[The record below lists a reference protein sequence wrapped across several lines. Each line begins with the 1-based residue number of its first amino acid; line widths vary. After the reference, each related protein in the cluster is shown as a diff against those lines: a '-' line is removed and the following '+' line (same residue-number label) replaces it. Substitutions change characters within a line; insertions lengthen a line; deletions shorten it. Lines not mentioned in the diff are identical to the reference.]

1 MLLVLMGAVTLV
13 IGFFNAQRPGFIYAT
28 IVASVLAAVFLVLAI
43 LRQRAGTR
51 RQPMLAGPGL
61 EAAGGFWSAGSWAR
75 DKGGVGTLDR
85 DDADFGGIED
95 SYEDPTATPYD
106 DGDFD
111 EVEEGEHADWW
122 APEPDDEDEDAH
134 EATGLSVVPD
144 PWHEE
149 DSSDRHRA
157 DGSWDDQESGEWD
170 LSDLTTSEQEAVPL
184 FERTNDR
191 DSMSPSDRETER
203 FLEALR
209 PVRGVG
215 PSKQSD
221 LLAHFKTLRRLRNA
235 SIERIAEVPGISTTL
250 AERIHAEL
258 HPAGAEAAEA

>member
-13 IGFFNAQRPGFIYAT
+13 IGFFNAQKPGFIYAT
-28 IVASVLAAVFLVLAI
+28 IVTSVLAAVFLVFAI
-43 LRQRAGTR
+43 LRQRTGTR

-106 DGDFD
+106 DSDFD
-111 EVEEGEHADWW
+111 GGEEGEKADWW

-134 EATGLSVVPD
+134 ETTGLSVVPH

-149 DSSDRHRA
+149 GSSDHQQGPEERFE
-157 DGSWDDQESGEWD
+157 DDQESGEWD

-184 FERTNDR
+184 FERTAAH

-258 HPAGAEAAEA
+258 HPDQP